1 MRMLSSRLSDPREL
15 ARTWHAVLGQLQLEV
30 SAHNFDTWLRDTR
43 AIRLDDHG
51 LVVEA
56 RSALTCDWLNERL
69 SLLVNRAVR
78 RVLGEDFPIR
88 FVPRGAD
95 EPPGA
100 AAAQAA
106 VAIRPLPVAGTTNA
120 AFTFARYQRA
130 EGNVLAID
138 ACSALLQEP
147 EGAISPVVL
156 YGPPGMGKTH
166 LLHAI
171 TCAATS
177 KGWRTACLSAEEF
190 TTRYQAALRAST
202 VEEFQSLLR
211 SVRLFAIDDIQYLVG
226 KKATLAELVHTI
238 DAILNAGGHVIA
250 ASEANPFELDL
261 PDRLVSRLASGLITR
276 IGPFNALERR
286 EYVEREARELRTAL
300 PQWAVDRIASVN
312 APSVRIL
319 QGALH
324 AALALQRSG
333 RLEIARL
340 DEELMRMAVTEL
352 AEGSGIATRTLLEAV
367 ARRLEV
373 PASDLAGRS
382 RSPAVSR
389 ARALAVVALHR
400 HGNSYAEIGRILGGR
415 DRSTIKQ
422 LAARGERLIEAEP
435 ALLELLSTG

>member
-1 MRMLSSRLSDPREL
+1 MLSSRLSDPREL
-15 ARTWHAVLGQLQLEV
+15 ARAWHAVLGQLQLEV
-30 SAHNFDTWLRDTR
+30 SPHNFDTWLRDTR
-43 AIRLDDHG
+43 ALRFDDDG

-69 SLLVNRAVR
+69 SLLVNRAVC
-78 RVLGEDFPIR
+78 RVLGEDLRIQ
-88 FVPRGAD
+88 FVPRGTGELRGPVPA
-95 EPPGA
+95 PVA
-100 AAAQAA
+100 APA
-106 VAIRPLPVAGTTNA
+106 RPVPVAGTTSA

-138 ACSALLQEP
+138 ACYALLQEP
-147 EGAISPVVL
+147 DNAISPVVV

-166 LLHAI
+166 LLHAV

-177 KGWRTACLSAEEF
+177 TGWRTACLSAEEF

-211 SVRLFAIDDIQYLVG
+211 SVRLFAIDDIQYLAG
-226 KKATLAELVHTI
+226 KKATQAELVHTI
-238 DAILNAGGHVIA
+238 DAILNAGGHVVA

-333 RLEIARL
+333 RLDMARL
-340 DEELMRMAVTEL
+340 DEELMRIAVTQL
-352 AEGSGIATRTLLEAV
+352 VEGAGIATNALLEAL

-373 PASDLAGRS
+373 AADDLAGRS
-382 RSPAVSR
+382 RTAAVNR
-389 ARALAVVALHR
+389 ARALAVVVLHR
-400 HGNSYAEIGRILGGR
+400 HGNSYAEIGRMLGGR

-422 LAARGERLIEAEP
+422 LAARGERLLEAEP
-435 ALLELLSTG
+435 ALQELLSTG